1 MIIILYVISFAFH
14 SDVDF
19 NRIIIECSFRHYLL
33 KLTNIGHSNRDII
46 QYADSVATVKFDKN
60 LIKRTN
66 RKI

>member
-1 MIIILYVISFAFH
+1 MIIILYVVGFAFH

-33 KLTNIGHSNRDII
+33 KLTNIGHLNRDIL
-46 QYADSVATVKFDKN
+46 QYADSVTTVKFDKN